1 MRGGLI
7 KRGDLD
13 TETHAEGEGR
23 VKVEAEMGGMCLQ
36 AKEPQDCQQLPEAG
50 GEDATDAPSQP
61 LEGTSPAHTLIDLP
75 STPSFQ
81 YLIRS
86 NCLVNT
92 IGHSWILL
100 VQCALCTM

>member
-13 TETHAEGEGR
+13 TETHAEGEGH

-61 LEGTSPAHTLIDLP
+61 LEGTSPAHTLILD
-75 STPSFQ
+75 SF
-81 YLIRS
+81 LHTAEHTF
-86 NCLVNT
+86 LLFKPH
-92 IGHSWILL
+92 IG
-100 VQCALCTM
+100 ALCCSCASGVT